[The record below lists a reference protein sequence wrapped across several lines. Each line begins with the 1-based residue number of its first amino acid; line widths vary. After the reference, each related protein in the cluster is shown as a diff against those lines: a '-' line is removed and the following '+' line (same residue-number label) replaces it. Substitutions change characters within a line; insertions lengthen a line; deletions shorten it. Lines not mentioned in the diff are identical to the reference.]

1 MDEDSVLSAMPEDH
15 KQNLKRQR
23 GGAKAAVT
31 RLMTQ
36 ITTAMNCNQ
45 PKEVEMKLA
54 ALDEA
59 VVRFSEV
66 HDMYHKT
73 LEDDDDL
80 DASKGYLTSVLRD
93 VQDFQH
99 TALSWLD
106 EFKPSVE
113 DLNVDV
119 PNFQEEISMLSVNQ
133 LTTQLQDLNELR
145 QREKE
150 EFSRLISQQEEH
162 LRAEFKLQLQHA
174 QCEMDEMKDLL
185 KLKDAEVEESRRK
198 VELELMSKDT
208 STPVSGNPSLNF
220 RSSLSTVN
228 ETSLCQLLELSKQQY
243 QSNIDSMHLPPV
255 DIIKFD
261 GEPLKYWQ
269 FMRLF
274 SSVIDKETVPDQEKL
289 TRLHQYT
296 VGQARDAI
304 SHCLY
309 NPNSSQGYAEAMA
322 ILKRRFGNP
331 YAISQAWVDKVL
343 NYKDIKDNKQLQS
356 FADILCSCRDT
367 LKAMKCEDE
376 LNGGR
381 TLLQIVEKLP
391 EDIKK
396 RWLTVNYEI
405 VKSGR
410 LPKLDD
416 VVSLV
421 ESEAAK
427 RADPIFG
434 NLLSSI
440 SRNSPASSKLSTKS
454 SLDKKRQTFAT
465 ESTAKES
472 TTSSASKPAFRFKC
486 PKCAEGHFLNQC
498 QAFRALS
505 VPERLIFVQRK
516 QLCLNCFMRGHRSA
530 VCTRSWVCKVP
541 GCGKKHNS
549 WLHSAIVTS
558 NNNSNQ
564 STSRATDEEPVTDSP
579 QAIQAHATRRCN
591 ETSQRK
597 IALPILPVV
606 VSDRHNR
613 FSMNVFALLDNGSN
627 GTFASKKLVHALKLE
642 SRKVNIKLNTMET
655 KNLNV
660 VTLAVD
666 LRVEDAQRKNSYL
679 MKGVLCRDHLNI
691 SLDNLVTQQ
700 EINPTYLLR
709 ETHVVV
715 NPANPMQFL
724 LALGGHS
731 MDQ

>member
-208 STPVSGNPSLNF
+208 STPVS
-220 RSSLSTVN
+220 
-228 ETSLCQLLELSKQQY
+228 
-243 QSNIDSMHLPPV
+243 DSMHLPPV

-331 YAISQAWVDKVL
+331 YAISQAWVDK
-343 NYKDIKDNKQLQS
+343 
-356 FADILCSCRDT
+356 
-367 LKAMKCEDE
+367 
-376 LNGGR
+376 
-381 TLLQIVEKLP
+381 
-391 EDIKK
+391 
-396 RWLTVNYEI
+396 
-405 VKSGR
+405 
-410 LPKLDD
+410 
-416 VVSLV
+416 
-421 ESEAAK
+421 
-427 RADPIFG
+427 
-434 NLLSSI
+434 
-440 SRNSPASSKLSTKS
+440 
-454 SLDKKRQTFAT
+454 
-465 ESTAKES
+465 
-472 TTSSASKPAFRFKC
+472 
-486 PKCAEGHFLNQC
+486 
-498 QAFRALS
+498 
-505 VPERLIFVQRK
+505 
-516 QLCLNCFMRGHRSA
+516 
-530 VCTRSWVCKVP
+530 
-541 GCGKKHNS
+541 
-549 WLHSAIVTS
+549 
-558 NNNSNQ
+558 
-564 STSRATDEEPVTDSP
+564 
-579 QAIQAHATRRCN
+579 
-591 ETSQRK
+591 
-597 IALPILPVV
+597 
-606 VSDRHNR
+606 
-613 FSMNVFALLDNGSN
+613 
-627 GTFASKKLVHALKLE
+627 
-642 SRKVNIKLNTMET
+642 
-655 KNLNV
+655 
-660 VTLAVD
+660 
-666 LRVEDAQRKNSYL
+666 
-679 MKGVLCRDHLNI
+679 
-691 SLDNLVTQQ
+691 
-700 EINPTYLLR
+700 INPTYLLR

-715 NPANPMQFL
+715 NPANPTQFL

>member
-133 LTTQLQDLNELR
+133 LTTQLQDLNKLR

-150 EFSRLISQQEEH
+150 EFSRLISQQEER

-198 VELELMSKDT
+198 VELELMNKDT
-208 STPVSGNPSLNF
+208 STPVS
-220 RSSLSTVN
+220 
-228 ETSLCQLLELSKQQY
+228 ELSKQQY

-255 DIIKFD
+255 DIIQFD
-261 GEPLKYWQ
+261 GEPL
-269 FMRLF
+269 
-274 SSVIDKETVPDQEKL
+274 
-289 TRLHQYT
+289 
-296 VGQARDAI
+296 
-304 SHCLY
+304 
-309 NPNSSQGYAEAMA
+309 NQGYAEAMA

-343 NYKDIKDNKQLQS
+343 NYKHIKDNKQLQS

-416 VVSLV
+416 VVSRV

-440 SRNSPASSKLSTKS
+440 SRNSP
-454 SLDKKRQTFAT
+454 KR
-465 ESTAKES
+465 K
-472 TTSSASKPAFRFKC
+472 AFD
-486 PKCAEGHFLNQC
+486 N
-498 QAFRALS
+498 FRK
-505 VPERLIFVQRK
+505 RLQK
-516 QLCLNCFMRGHRSA
+516 M
-530 VCTRSWVCKVP
+530 
-541 GCGKKHNS
+541 
-549 WLHSAIVTS
+549 
-558 NNNSNQ
+558 
-564 STSRATDEEPVTDSP
+564 
-579 QAIQAHATRRCN
+579 
-591 ETSQRK
+591 K
-597 IALPILPVV
+597 IEY
-606 VSDRHNR
+606 
-613 FSMNVFALLDNGSN
+613 ALLYPATLRFTIN
-627 GTFASKKLVHALKLE
+627 GTVKRFASP
-642 SRKVNIKLNTMET
+642 ND
-655 KNLNV
+655 
-660 VTLAVD
+660 VTAFID
-666 LRVEDAQRKNSYL
+666 
-679 MKGVLCRDHLNI
+679 
-691 SLDNLVTQQ
+691 SL
-700 EINPTYLLR
+700 
-709 ETHVVV
+709 
-715 NPANPMQFL
+715 
-724 LALGGHS
+724 G
-731 MDQ
+731 